1 MESTEDISSSVS
13 SSFEESPA
21 ASGSRF
27 ESVDDEDRLSRDME
41 SVATTS
47 ESLYSGDKD
56 GSSEAIEVSSSESS
70 REREEIDAL
79 LESSNLLGLRQVPL
93 VAEE

>member
-1 MESTEDISSSVS
+1 
-13 SSFEESPA
+13 
-21 ASGSRF
+21 
-27 ESVDDEDRLSRDME
+27 ME

-56 GSSEAIEVSSSESS
+56 GSYEAIEVSSSESS

>member
-1 MESTEDISSSVS
+1 M
-13 SSFEESPA
+13 
-21 ASGSRF
+21 
-27 ESVDDEDRLSRDME
+27 
-41 SVATTS
+41 ATTS

-56 GSSEAIEVSSSESS
+56 GSYEAIEVSSSESS